1 MASATVKAT
10 RAVVSL
16 STRADARFNSCKT
29 AVPPSLPTPS
39 QFSLPSRP
47 PQGRLLSWKAAS
59 TCLKNDSSNKA
70 VKSMRKV
77 ITMPTGETPTQVV
90 AELPEFV
97 TTVREMWDRLEDKYF
112 VTSLAFASLIA
123 LYGSAIDRLP
133 LLPGIFEII
142 GIGYWASKQQ
152 VEEGSTYEELWRRGR
167 TMSHGRAMVFGEC
180 KVKGREKSRE
190 EKEKTRWRMR
200 RRGVQEG

>member
-10 RAVVSL
+10 RALVSL
-16 STRADARFNSCKT
+16 STRADARSNSCKT
-29 AVPPSLPTPS
+29 AVLPSLPTPS

-59 TCLKNDSSNKA
+59 TCC
-70 VKSMRKV
+70 KSMRKV

-123 LYGSAIDRLP
+123 LYGSVGVISAIDRLP

-142 GIGYWASKQQ
+142 GIGYSGWFAYNNLVFKPDREALFAKAKSIYDDII
-152 VEEGSTYEELWRRGR
+152 GS
-167 TMSHGRAMVFGEC
+167 S
-180 KVKGREKSRE
+180 
-190 EKEKTRWRMR
+190 
-200 RRGVQEG
+200 